1 MINKIKEFM
10 TGRTVV
16 NVLEDDFKRIKI
28 IFDKGESI
36 SFSMPTVEIANRDE
50 ETQQIKREYLMQV
63 DNVSMTNVASI
74 IK

>member
-1 MINKIKEFM
+1 MIEKIKEFM

-36 SFSMPTVEIANRDE
+36 SFSMPAVEVAGRDE
-50 ETQQIKREYLMQV
+50 KTQQIKREYLMQV